1 VSGVRAP
8 IWLLLAAATL
18 GGCAGLSDLLV
29 LPPAMAPPRAAAP
42 AEEDP
47 SGGAV
52 RPAPSVKEP
61 VPAPAPP
68 KPAPVAPAPPA
79 AAPPPA
85 ASAPPAAAP
94 PPAAPAPPAG
104 PPPRTAAIPR
114 EPPVLAPQASAEEEQ
129 RIKAQAER
137 RIEGTERLV
146 QRIDPS
152 RLAREQQE
160 NYRTIRSFLVKAR
173 EALSTRDVQRALTL
187 AEKAYLL
194 ADEMSKAPR

>member
-1 VSGVRAP
+1 AP
-8 IWLLLAAATL
+8 
-18 GGCAGLSDLLV
+18 
-29 LPPAMAPPRAAAP
+29 AAP
-42 AEEDP
+42 A
-47 SGGAV
+47 
-52 RPAPSVKEP
+52 
-61 VPAPAPP
+61 
-68 KPAPVAPAPPA
+68 APPA
-79 AAPPPA
+79 A
-85 ASAPPAAAP
+85 
-94 PPAAPAPPAG
+94 
-104 PPPRTAAIPR
+104 PPRTAAIPR

-146 QRIDPS
+146 RGIDPS